1 MKTVFRHLLEAQ
13 GIKGYEAFLPFYR
26 AAAKTLPGGPYDEP
40 ADKTFQGW
48 VYEGRRPQNA
58 FRPPIVA
65 MFGRGIEDLW
75 QQVPDG
81 AQPQSMPRL
90 PSGSL
95 SECHIDSGMALGEMK
110 RTGAMAVRRARKFLM
125 DADRARV
132 GENSL
137 PLLES
142 EVARLVT
149 KYPRVPLGDIWEDL
163 LDAHDRVLHL
173 IETARFSP
181 SQLRDAN
188 FLAGVLSFVV
198 AKGCNDLEDRDQA
211 RTMTLVA
218 AAFAKDAQHAG
229 LMALVNGLQSL
240 IEYWA
245 DRPTDAFFYA
255 QRGAALAADL
265 RGTVAPWL
273 LGLKARA
280 AASLGNDDAV
290 RAANETAA
298 AMRERIVPDELDQLG
313 GLLTYSDTKQLYY
326 TVEAETFL
334 RHGDDGLARQAE
346 QAVVGFSDRESPDWA
361 FGDLAGAQCNLALV
375 RLFTG
380 DVDGAREAMNSVLS
394 LPPAYRNNGIVVS
407 AVRVREALGHGPV
420 RTAVAARDLREEIA
434 AFPPR
439 RAALLPG
446 GRS

>member
-13 GIKGYEAFLPFYR
+13 GIKSYDAFLPIYR
-26 AAAKTLPGGPYDEP
+26 AAAKGVPGGPHDEP
-40 ADKTFQGW
+40 ANKTFQGW

-58 FRPPIVA
+58 FRQVIVA
-65 MFGRGIEDLW
+65 MLGRSIEELW

-81 AQPQSMPRL
+81 ASLPSMPS
-90 PSGSL
+90 PSASL
-95 SECHIDSGMALGEMK
+95 FESHAEPGMAVGEMK

-125 DADRARV
+125 DTDRERV
-132 GENSL
+132 GENSI

-142 EVARLVT
+142 EVARLVSE
-149 KYPRVPLGDIWEDL
+149 YPRVPLGDIWEDL

-173 IETARFSP
+173 IETSRFSP

-188 FLAGVLSFVV
+188 FMAGILSFLV

-218 AAFAKDAQHAG
+218 AAFAKDAEHTG

-245 DRPTDAFFYA
+245 DRPTDAYFYA
-255 QRGAALAADL
+255 QKGAALAASQ

-273 LGLKARA
+273 LGLQARA
-280 AASLGNDDAV
+280 AGRLGDEEGV
-290 RAANETAA
+290 RATNEAA
-298 AMRERIVPDELDQLG
+298 RTMRDEVVPDDLDQLG
-313 GLLTYSDTKQLYY
+313 GLLTYSVAKQMYY
-326 TVEAETFL
+326 TVESWTFL
-334 RHGDDGLARQAE
+334 DRGDNALVREAELAVE
-346 QAVVGFSDRESPDWA
+346 GFSNQDTPDWA

-375 RLFTG
+375 RLANG
-380 DVDGAREAMNSVLS
+380 DVEGAGAAMRSVLA
-394 LPPAYRNNGIVVS
+394 LPAAYRNNGIVVS
-407 AVRVREALGHGPV
+407 AMRVREALGHGPV
-420 RTAVAARDLREEIA
+420 RTALAARDLREEIA

-439 RAALLPG
+439 RPALLPG
-446 GRS
+446 RQS